1 MGKAVMTSRSESFE
15 AVADLFSVLADLTR
29 LKILHLLEGQ
39 PAFVSAVVKRL
50 KLKQANVSKHLS
62 VMYDAGLVD
71 RERNGN
77 QIRYS
82 VGDPLVFELCNL
94 VCQKFHR
101 EAQSK
106 ARILRRSRLGISFK
120 TIRKALR

>member
-1 MGKAVMTSRSESFE
+1 MTSRSESFE